1 MQGKGL
7 IRTFLLLLVTFLTA
21 RQNGKATTYAQQ
33 MVDNNE
39 AEDFRSAKAF
49 YLDSIS
55 NENVVN
61 LGPLK
66 YTFNDC
72 KERQLNLGLD
82 LQGGM
87 STVLQVSLEDLIKYL
102 SSQTSDPT
110 FHQAIDMASEN
121 LRNSDENFVTLFG
134 RAFEQID
141 PNARLAAIFSTPEL
155 KDKVNF
161 NSTNEEVLAVINEKA
176 TEAVESTHKIIRTR
190 IDQFGVASP
199 NVQLQA
205 NTGRIFVELPGV
217 DNPERIRRLLE
228 ATAKLELWETD
239 ENSGAQGIAGRMIE
253 ANRKLKEVLDAE
265 DPTRVARLKELNKPV
280 NPVEKEEAT
289 EESDTTETGLLADDA
304 TEEIDTADTSLLADA
319 TTEEVDTSKA
329 AVRERGELSDP
340 LFSIF
345 SPAFRVDGGSSVPF
359 QGATVGFAQKKDTAK
374 VMAYLN
380 KKGVKDLF
388 PSTTKFAWDSS
399 SRENDDGQETVS
411 LYALKS
417 RFSPPRPRMSGDVI
431 TTALGEFD
439 QTGKPCVTMRMNSIG
454 ANEWAKMTG
463 DNVGKQVAVVLDNKV
478 YSAPNVNGKIS
489 GGNTEITGNFTVRET
504 KDLANIL
511 KAGSLPVKTEIE
523 ESNVVGP
530 SLGEDSVKSG
540 LLALI
545 LGLVTVLVFM
555 IIYYGY
561 GGIVANIV
569 LVLNLFFIIGVLA
582 AFGAALTLPGMAGI
596 VLTVGMAVDANV
608 LIFERI
614 REELLKGSGIKKAV
628 ADGYQ
633 KSYSAILDANFTT
646 FITGVILA
654 IFGLGPV
661 YGFAVILCIGIIS
674 SLFTAIFVA
683 RLFIDRRLN
692 KGKEPTFWTGF
703 SKGAFKNLNIDFISK
718 RRPAYL
724 VAGLLV
730 LLGLASIA
738 VRSFDFGVDFRGGR
752 NYVVQFD
759 DKVNVGEIRST
770 LTDQFDDQAPVVK
783 TFSTD
788 NSIKITTDYK
798 IDESGSHIDDEVE
811 GLLYE
816 GVKGYYKEEP
826 SSSKFFQQYILSS
839 QKVGPTIAD
848 DIKSSSIWATLIALT
863 CIFLYILFRFRKWQY
878 GLGAIIALAVN
889 VAIVMG
895 VFSLGAGILPFT
907 LEIDQAFIA
916 AILTVIGYSINDTVV
931 VFDRIREYLGIYTK
945 QPMKEVINSAINSTL
960 SRTLI
965 TSLTTLFVVFV
976 LFVFGGEV
984 IRGFAFALLLGIVIG
999 TLSSVFI
1006 ASPIVADLTAPERQ
1020 RVVYNER
1027 AKRGGQKKKKAK
1039 VTA

>member
-7 IRTFLLLLVTFLTA
+7 IRTFLVLLVLVCLYYLSFTFLTS
-21 RQNGKATTYAQQ
+21 RQNSKATKYAKQ
-33 MVDNNE
+33 MVANNE
-39 AEDFRSAKAF
+39 AEDVRSAKAA
-49 YLDSIS
+49 YLDSIA

-66 YTFNDC
+66 YTYNEC

-87 STVLQVSLEDLIKYL
+87 STVLQVSLVDLIKYL
-102 SSQTSDPT
+102 SSQTSDAT
-110 FHQAIDMASEN
+110 FHKAIDIAIEN
-121 LRNSDENFVTLFG
+121 QKNSDENFVTLFG
-134 RAFEQID
+134 RAFEQVD
-141 PNARLAAIFSTPEL
+141 PNARLAAIFSTQEL

-161 NSTNEEVLAVINEKA
+161 NSTNEEVIAVIDEKA
-176 TEAVESTHKIIRTR
+176 KEAVESTFKIIRTR

-199 NVQLQA
+199 NVSLQQ

-217 DNPERIRRLLE
+217 DNPERVRQLLE
-228 ATAKLELWETD
+228 ATAKLEFWETD
-239 ENSGAQGIAGRMIE
+239 ENGGAQGIAARMIE
-253 ANRKLKEVLDAE
+253 ADAKLKEILDEE
-265 DPTRVARLKELNKPV
+265 DPARVERLKELNEPINPV
-280 NPVEKEEAT
+280 NDAVEEGDIT
-289 EESDTTETGLLADDA
+289 ETSLMADNSAAALDTTASA
-304 TEEIDTADTSLLADA
+304 VEER
-319 TTEEVDTSKA
+319 SK
-329 AVRERGELSDP
+329 LSSP
-340 LFSIF
+340 LFSLF
-345 SPAFRVDGGSSVPF
+345 SPAFVNNGGRQVPQ
-359 QGATVGFAQKKDTAK
+359 QGAVVGYASKKDTAK
-374 VMAYLN
+374 VMEYLN
-380 KKGVKDLF
+380 KKGVRGIF
-388 PSTTKFAWDSS
+388 PATTKFAWDAKPF
-399 SRENDDGQETVS
+399 ENEDGAQFMT

-417 RFSPPRPRMSGDVI
+417 RFSPPRPRMSGDVVNS
-431 TTALGEFD
+431 ALGEFS
-439 QTGKPCVTMRMNSIG
+439 QTGKPVVTMSMNSIG
-454 ANEWAKMTG
+454 ANEWSKMTG
-463 DNVGKQVAVVLDNKV
+463 DNIGKQVAVVLDNKV
-478 YSAPNVNGKIS
+478 YTSPVVNGKIS
-489 GGNTEITGNFTVRET
+489 GGNTEISGQFEVRET

-511 KAGSLPVKTEIE
+511 KAGSLPAKTEIIE
-523 ESNVVGP
+523 EAVVGP
-530 SLGEDSVKSG
+530 SLGEESVRSS
-540 LLALI
+540 LLALV
-545 LGLVTVLVFM
+545 LGLVTVLIFM
-555 IIYYGY
+555 VLYYGN

-569 LVLNLFFIIGVLA
+569 LLLNLFFIIGVLA

-633 KSYSAILDANFTT
+633 KSYSAILDANITT

-661 YGFAVILCIGIIS
+661 YGFAVILCIGILS

-683 RLFIDRRLN
+683 RLFFDARLD
-692 KGKEPTFWTGF
+692 KGKEPTFSTGI

-724 VAGLLV
+724 IAGFLV
-730 LLGLASIA
+730 LLGLTSIA
-738 VRSFDFGVDFRGGR
+738 VRGFDFGVDFRGGR

-759 DKVNVGEIRST
+759 DNINVGDIRST
-770 LTDQFDDQAPVVK
+770 LTEQFSNQAPVVK
-783 TFSTD
+783 SFST
-788 NSIKITTDYK
+788 NNQIKITTDYK
-798 IDESGSHIDDEVE
+798 IDENGSQIDNEVE
-811 GLLYE
+811 SLLYE
-816 GVKGYYKEEP
+816 GVKGFYKEQPTFE
-826 SSSKFFQQYILSS
+826 KFKKEYRLSS

-848 DIKSSSIWATLIALT
+848 DIKSTSIWATLIALT
-863 CIFLYILFRFRKWQY
+863 CIFLYILVRFRKWQY

-895 VFSLGAGILPFT
+895 IFSLGAGILPFT

-945 QPMKEVINSAINSTL
+945 QPMKEVINSAVNSTL

-965 TSLTTLFVVFV
+965 TSFTTLFVVLV
-976 LFVFGGEV
+976 LFIFGGEV
-984 IRGFAFALLLGIVIG
+984 IRGFAFALVLGIVVG
-999 TLSSVFI
+999 TLSSIFI
-1006 ASPIVADLTAPERQ
+1006 ASPIVADLTEPERQ

-1027 AKRGGQKKKKAK
+1027 AKRSQKKKAD